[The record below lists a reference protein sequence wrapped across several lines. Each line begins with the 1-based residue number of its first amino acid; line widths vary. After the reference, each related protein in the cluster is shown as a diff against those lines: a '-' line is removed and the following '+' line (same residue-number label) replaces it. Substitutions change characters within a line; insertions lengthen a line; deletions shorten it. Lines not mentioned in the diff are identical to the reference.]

1 MFQPTPVAIQT
12 ILSVLAASRTADEQ
26 PTAES
31 QDKLRIQV
39 DQSRVVFGVA
49 DSVDALQY
57 GQCFFQPTMDN
68 QPQVFSDTYLLV
80 VSQLSFACAEC
91 LSLAEAP
98 KLI

>member
-1 MFQPTPVAIQT
+1 MFQPTPTEIQT
-12 ILSVLAASRTADEQ
+12 SLSVLAGTASRTADEQ
-26 PTAES
+26 PEAES
-31 QDKLRIQV
+31 QDKLRIQI

-49 DSVDALQY
+49 DSVNTLQY

-91 LSLAEAP
+91 ILLTC
-98 KLI
+98 